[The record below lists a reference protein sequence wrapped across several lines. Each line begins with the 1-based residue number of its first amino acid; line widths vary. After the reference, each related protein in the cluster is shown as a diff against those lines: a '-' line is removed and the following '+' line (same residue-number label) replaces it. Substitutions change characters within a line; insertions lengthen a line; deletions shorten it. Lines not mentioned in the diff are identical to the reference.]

1 MTGLL
6 GLLLVCST
14 SANED
19 HTNPTVGA
27 AGTIEQIILPGTELI
42 GKPLVSGSPIV
53 VRVLQA
59 IPHGDSFRY
68 EIRFFGMEPGKYN
81 LADWLERKDG
91 SSVTNL
97 PEIPVEILSLLPPGQ
112 IQPNELETG
121 WLPRLGGYRNVM
133 LAAIALWTLVLFGL
147 IFLRRKKPVAAVKT
161 EHQAT
166 LADLLQARIESALNN
181 QMDQS
186 QYAELERMLFGFWRK
201 RLGLEAEAPHA
212 ALIKIK
218 NHADAGPLMRQLETW
233 MHSPGAQGDHDLA
246 SLLKPFRN
254 LPADTPGFES

>member
-1 MTGLL
+1 M
-6 GLLLVCST
+6 
-14 SANED
+14 
-19 HTNPTVGA
+19 
-27 AGTIEQIILPGTELI
+27 
-42 GKPLVSGSPIV
+42 GKPLESGSPIV
-53 VRVLQA
+53 VRVLKA

-81 LADWLERKDG
+81 LTDWLIRKDG
-91 SSVTNL
+91 SSTADL
-97 PEIPVEILSLLPPGQ
+97 PETPVEIRSLLPPGQ

-133 LAAIALWTLVLFGL
+133 LAAIGLWTLVLLGL
-147 IFLRRKKPVAAVKT
+147 IFLGKKKPTVAATT
-161 EHQAT
+161 EQQLT

-201 RLGLEAEAPHA
+201 RLRLEAETPHE
-212 ALIKIK
+212 ALIQIK
-218 NHADAGPLMRQLETW
+218 NNTDAGPLMRQLETW
-233 MHSPGAQGDHDLA
+233 MHSPHAQHDVDLA
-246 SLLKPFRN
+246 NLLKPFRE